1 MSVRQRLQTRLTL
14 LYATLFGAAM
24 VIVCSLTWM
33 GVGAQAQRAVE
44 TSLQASGGVFD
55 RLWAERAERVR
66 SAAQMLSRD
75 YGFRSA
81 LASQD
86 RPTLASAVD
95 NLRGRLRQD
104 VAFVVNA
111 DGTPLTDGG
120 PLARRLAPVLG
131 RDGDAAGVVE
141 AGGQTYEV
149 TSSPVYA
156 PELVGWLVFASRL
169 DGAQMDALAS
179 LSAIPLR
186 AEIVRRDGGR
196 WVTPDDA
203 SLSFPHGDG
212 RPGLLRRRALLD
224 FAVVRPL
231 PSPDGARAAG
241 LLLHYPRSLALR
253 PYRPILVMVAAVAL
267 FGLALV
273 VAGSWLLARS
283 VTRPIAALAA
293 AALRLKEGE
302 VVRVTVQGGGEVGA
316 LAEGFNAMVEAV
328 AEREAQIRRAMV
340 TDLETGLPSRHAL
353 EDALAAACAAARE
366 DEVVVAAAFGV
377 DRFARMRGVLGYDLT
392 AELIKGLGERLGA
405 VHPHWALART
415 AGDGL
420 GVVFRAPDEA
430 AAAAAVEAARRLL
443 EAAVPVGAHLID
455 VRITSGYGCGRG
467 PDLLRDAELAL
478 DSARQLGLRHARFDL
493 AARTRAADS
502 LGLMPA
508 LRRAISD
515 DTLSLAHQPK
525 WDVRAGAVGGVES
538 LVRWTHPERGPVR
551 PDDFIGLAEDTGDI
565 RALTDW
571 VVGRA
576 LRDQATLAAEGR
588 PLSFSVNL
596 SGRLIGDVSYT
607 RGLLDTL
614 AGAQGPV
621 CLEITET
628 AVIGD
633 PEAALKAF
641 AAFAEAGV
649 ALSIDDYGSGLS
661 SLAYLKRIAAEELKL
676 DRSLIVDLAHG
687 GRDALLIRSTVDLA
701 HALGMKVTA
710 EGVEDAATMALLAGM
725 GCDLIQGWHVAR
737 PLTFTALRGYLSD
750 LGVPALERRTA

>member
-676 DRSLIVDLAHG
+676 DRSLIVDLAYG